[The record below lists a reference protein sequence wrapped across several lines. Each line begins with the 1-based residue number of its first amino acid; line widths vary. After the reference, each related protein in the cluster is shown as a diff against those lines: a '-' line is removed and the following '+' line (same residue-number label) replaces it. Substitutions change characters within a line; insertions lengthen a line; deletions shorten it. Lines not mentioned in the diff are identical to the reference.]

1 MSDINNGAPVPPEG
15 MSQAARQEAA
25 DAAYGRTHNADAA
38 AASMNAGKAREAEA
52 EAKKARKE
60 AEAAEKAAMK
70 AERQKAR
77 DEKKAAKQAKALNLD
92 ALHDCLGEMPACEVT
107 LKNAGALSALGEY
120 GDALLSVF
128 CDEYTIPYVQ

>member
-60 AEAAEKAAMK
+60 AEAAEKAAIRHAM
-70 AERQKAR
+70 RR
-77 DEKKAAKQAKALNLD
+77 RLPSRPRAKATEASARRL
-92 ALHDCLGEMPACEVT
+92 PAVRAVPWQSCSPRRSSHPVR
-107 LKNAGALSALGEY
+107 
-120 GDALLSVF
+120 LLAA
-128 CDEYTIPYVQ
+128 